1 MIAFFGMGLLGSN
14 FVRAMRK
21 RGEVVHVWNRS
32 AEKARALESV
42 GAKAFDDPAA
52 AARGAARV
60 HVTLSDD
67 AAVDEVLERAR
78 PGLDAGVVLV
88 DHTTTSP
95 SGTASRA
102 ARWAERGY
110 AFQHAPVFMG
120 PQNAL
125 DSSGI
130 MLASGDRA
138 RYESLA
144 PELSKM
150 TGKLVYLGPAPER
163 AAAFK
168 LMGNAFLMALTAG
181 LAEVLALAK
190 ATNVSPEDAISLFE
204 HFNPGAFVPM
214 RAKRMVE
221 ANFSQPSWEL
231 AMARKDARLMIDA
244 ASRQNIPLDLIP
256 AIAAQMDRFIE
267 RGHAHDDWTVIA
279 KDALK

>member
-1 MIAFFGMGLLGSN
+1 MIAFLGMGLLGSN
-14 FVRAMRK
+14 FVRALRK
-21 RGEVVHVWNRS
+21 RGEDVHVWNRS
-32 AEKARALESV
+32 PDKARALESV

-52 AARGAARV
+52 AARGASRV

-67 AAVDEVLERAR
+67 AAVDEVLERAK
-78 PGLDAGVVLV
+78 AGFEAEVVIV

-95 SGTASRA
+95 SGTAARA
-102 ARWAERGY
+102 ARWAERTV

-130 MLASGDRA
+130 MLASGDHA
-138 RYESLA
+138 RYEALA

-150 TGKLVYLGPAPER
+150 TGKLVYLGPEPER

-181 LAEVLALAK
+181 IVDVLALAK
-190 ATNVSPEDAISLFE
+190 ATHVTPEDAVTLFQ
-204 HFNPGAFVPM
+204 HFNPGAFVPV

-221 ANFSQPSWEL
+221 ADFKNASWEL

-244 ASRQNIPLDLIP
+244 AKRENVPLDLVP
-256 AIAAQMDRFIE
+256 AIAATMDRYIE

-279 KDALK
+279 TDALK